1 MRASLTSIRL
11 RHVGHFHDVG
21 PGGGLMAR
29 AFVLGA
35 FFVTCAGR
43 LALHSAHK
51 PRPISK
57 PLIDFRDLQPTQYC
71 VVRRSLPLPTSL
83 TIAALTVRRW
93 TNAESASR
101 HVPVSLHLDE
111 AVIRCDFEQRFV
123 EGLLNQFDSPL

>member
-35 FFVTCAGR
+35 LFDTCAER
-43 LALHSAHK
+43 LALHSEHQ
-51 PRPISK
+51 PRPMSK
-57 PLIDFRDLQPTQYC
+57 PFIDVRDLQPTQYC
-71 VVRRSLPLPTSL
+71 VVRRPLPLPTSL

-101 HVPVSLHLDE
+101 YVSISLHLDE
-111 AVIRCDFEQRFV
+111 TVVRCDFEQGFV
-123 EGLLNQFDSPL
+123 ERLLNKVNGPL

>member
-35 FFVTCAGR
+35 FVDTCAGR

-51 PRPISK
+51 PRPMSN

-71 VVRRSLPLPTSL
+71 VIRRSLPLPTAL

-93 TNAESASR
+93 TNAEL
-101 HVPVSLHLDE
+101 PEQGDE
-111 AVIRCDFEQRFV
+111 TAQRR
-123 EGLLNQFDSPL
+123 GLWRRGL

>member
-21 PGGGLMAR
+21 PGGGLVAR
-29 AFVLGA
+29 AFVVDA
-35 FFVTCAGR
+35 FLDTCAAR
-43 LALHSAHK
+43 PALHSAHK

-101 HVPVSLHLDE
+101 HVSVSLHLDE
-111 AVIRCDFEQRFV
+111 TVVRCDFEQRFL
-123 EGLLNQFDSPL
+123 ERLLNQLDGPL